1 MAPEQALSQSL
12 SQLLQEIKFLSEVGQ
27 GGSSKCLFTEA
38 SSYENTG
45 FSLDTDCISISRSKE
60 GREFYPIKLNH
71 THSHM

>member
-38 SSYENTG
+38 TSYENTG
-45 FSLDTDCISISRSKE
+45 FSLDT
-60 GREFYPIKLNH
+60 
-71 THSHM
+71 